1 MDSLYECQRG
11 LNNCGL
17 GPFLNMGFIQIKLPK
32 RIKHKIENSKRNREA
47 LAKYK
52 TWLESKGLDDKTL
65 KKRLK
70 EWKGY
75 DIPKYEPDPNYPKC
89 SDKIPV
95 GTSSKKQPQQYS
107 GKRKLL
113 GIATM
118 HKSNMVPVFDTEDAK
133 DIAKMR
139 R

>member
-1 MDSLYECQRG
+1 MPKRLKLLRSRYL
-11 LNNCGL
+11 
-17 GPFLNMGFIQIKLPK
+17 FKMAFIQIKLPK
-32 RIKHKIENSKRNREA
+32 RIKHKIKNSKRNREA

-52 TWLESKGLDDKTL
+52 IWLESKGLDNKTL

-70 EWKGY
+70 EWPGY
-75 DIPKYEPDPNYPKC
+75 PIPDYSTDPNYPKC

-95 GTSSKKQPQQYS
+95 GTSAKKEPQQYS

-118 HKSNMVPVFDTEDAK
+118 HKSNMVPVFDAEDAK

>member
-1 MDSLYECQRG
+1 M
-11 LNNCGL
+11 
-17 GPFLNMGFIQIKLPK
+17 PK
-32 RIKHKIENSKRNREA
+32 RLKLLRSKYLFKMANYIKHKIKNSKRNREA

-52 TWLESKGLDDKTL
+52 IWLESQGLDDKTL

-70 EWKGY
+70 SWPGY
-75 DIPKYEPDPNYPKC
+75 PIPNYSADPNYPKC

-95 GTSSKKQPQQYS
+95 DGGSKKERMVYS

-118 HKSNMVPVFDTEDAK
+118 HKSNMVPVFDKEDAK

>member
-1 MDSLYECQRG
+1 MA
-11 LNNCGL
+11 
-17 GPFLNMGFIQIKLPK
+17 K
-32 RIKHKIENSKRNREA
+32 RIKHKIKNSKRNREA

-95 GTSSKKQPQQYS
+95 GTSAKKEPQQYS

-118 HKSNMVPVFDTEDAK
+118 HKSNMVPVFDAEDAK

>member
-1 MDSLYECQRG
+1 
-11 LNNCGL
+11 
-17 GPFLNMGFIQIKLPK
+17 MGFLQIKLPK

-52 TWLESKGLDDKTL
+52 IWLESKGLDNKTL

-70 EWKGY
+70 EWPGY
-75 DIPKYEPDPNYPKC
+75 PIPDYSTDPNYPKC

-95 GTSSKKQPQQYS
+95 GTSAKKEPQQYS

-118 HKSNMVPVFDTEDAK
+118 HKSNLVPVFDAEDSK

>member
-1 MDSLYECQRG
+1 
-11 LNNCGL
+11 
-17 GPFLNMGFIQIKLPK
+17 MGFLQIKLPK

-47 LAKYK
+47 LTKYK

-75 DIPKYEPDPNYPKC
+75 NIPKYEPDPNYPKC

-95 GTSSKKQPQQYS
+95 GTSSKKEPQQYS

-118 HKSNMVPVFDTEDAK
+118 HKSNMVPVFDAEDAK

>member
-1 MDSLYECQRG
+1 
-11 LNNCGL
+11 
-17 GPFLNMGFIQIKLPK
+17 MGFLQIKLPK

-52 TWLESKGLDDKTL
+52 IWLESKGLDDKTL
-65 KKRLK
+65 KKSLK

-95 GTSSKKQPQQYS
+95 GTSSKKNLNNIQV
-107 GKRKLL
+107 KENCL
-113 GIATM
+113 
-118 HKSNMVPVFDTEDAK
+118 V
-133 DIAKMR
+133 
-139 R
+139 

>member
-1 MDSLYECQRG
+1 MPTRLKLLRSRYL
-11 LNNCGL
+11 
-17 GPFLNMGFIQIKLPK
+17 FKMAFIQIKLPK

-52 TWLESKGLDDKTL
+52 IWLESKGLDDKTL

-75 DIPKYEPDPNYPKC
+75 NIPKYEPDPNYPKC

-95 GTSSKKQPQQYS
+95 GTSSKKEPQQYS

-118 HKSNMVPVFDTEDAK
+118 HKSNMVPVFDAEDAK

>member
-1 MDSLYECQRG
+1 MPTRLKLLRSRYL
-11 LNNCGL
+11 
-17 GPFLNMGFIQIKLPK
+17 FKMAFIQIKLPK
-32 RIKHKIENSKRNREA
+32 RIKHKIKNSKRNREA

-52 TWLESKGLDDKTL
+52 IWLESKGLDDKTL

-75 DIPKYEPDPNYPKC
+75 NIPKYEPDPNYPKC

-95 GTSSKKQPQQYS
+95 GTSSKKEPQQYS

-118 HKSNMVPVFDTEDAK
+118 HKSNMVPVFDAEDAK

>member
-1 MDSLYECQRG
+1 MA
-11 LNNCGL
+11 
-17 GPFLNMGFIQIKLPK
+17 K
-32 RIKHKIENSKRNREA
+32 RIKHKIKNSKRNREA

-52 TWLESKGLDDKTL
+52 IWLESQGLDDKTL

-70 EWKGY
+70 SWPGY
-75 DIPKYEPDPNYPKC
+75 PIPDYSTDPNYPKC

-95 GTSSKKQPQQYS
+95 GTSSKKEPQQYS
-107 GKRKLL
+107 GERKLL

-118 HKSNMVPVFDTEDAK
+118 HKSNMVPVFDKEDAK

>member
-1 MDSLYECQRG
+1 MYRDRQWKLVNYHHKGICELYD
-11 LNNCGL
+11 
-17 GPFLNMGFIQIKLPK
+17 
-32 RIKHKIENSKRNREA
+32 
-47 LAKYK
+47 
-52 TWLESKGLDDKTL
+52 LDKDPWEFQDLST
-65 KKRLK
+65 
-70 EWKGY
+70 
-75 DIPKYEPDPNYPKC
+75 DPNYPKC

-95 GTSSKKQPQQYS
+95 NGGSKKERMVYS

-118 HKSNMVPVFDTEDAK
+118 HKSNMVPVFDKEDAK

>member
-1 MDSLYECQRG
+1 
-11 LNNCGL
+11 
-17 GPFLNMGFIQIKLPK
+17 MGFIQIKLPK

-52 TWLESKGLDDKTL
+52 IWLESKGLDNKTL

-70 EWKGY
+70 EWPGY
-75 DIPKYEPDPNYPKC
+75 PIPDYSTDPNYPKC

-95 GTSSKKQPQQYS
+95 GTSAKKEPQQYS
-107 GKRKLL
+107 GERKLL

-118 HKSNMVPVFDTEDAK
+118 HKSNLVPVFDAEDAK

>member
-1 MDSLYECQRG
+1 MA
-11 LNNCGL
+11 
-17 GPFLNMGFIQIKLPK
+17 KH
-32 RIKHKIENSKRNREA
+32 IKHKIKNSKRNREA

-52 TWLESKGLDDKTL
+52 LWLESKGLDNKTL

-70 EWKGY
+70 EWPGY
-75 DIPKYEPDPNYPKC
+75 PIPDYSADPNYPKC

-95 GTSSKKQPQQYS
+95 GTSAKKHPQKYS

-118 HKSNMVPVFDTEDAK
+118 HKSNIVPVFDAEDAK

>member
-1 MDSLYECQRG
+1 
-11 LNNCGL
+11 
-17 GPFLNMGFIQIKLPK
+17 MGFLQIKLPK

-52 TWLESKGLDDKTL
+52 IWLESKGLDDKTL
-65 KKRLK
+65 KKKLK

-75 DIPKYEPDPNYPKC
+75 DIPKCEPDPSYPKC

-95 GTSSKKQPQQYS
+95 GTSSKKEPQQYS

-118 HKSNMVPVFDTEDAK
+118 HKSNMVPVFDAEDAK